1 MALGL
6 PPDEKCVDDQVL
18 RYQNAWAQR
27 MADILKVHLCLAT
40 QKILELSFGRKKQD
54 NVQCEGIQNKKQ
66 IAGNCFFL
74 CDASC
79 LLILPIFQSKARMNQ
94 SVCMVPIT
102 SSPLSISASHLVVTN
117 PCLVCIC
124 ICIITI
130 IIIIDNYNN
139 YIYIY
144 YNMYVY
150 IYKYHNNNN

>member
-1 MALGL
+1 MKNVWTIRFY
-6 PPDEKCVDDQVL
+6 DT
-18 RYQNAWAQR
+18 R
-27 MADILKVHLCLAT
+27 MPGHNGWLTSSRFIYVWP
-40 QKILELSFGRKKQD
+40 RKKYW
-54 NVQCEGIQNKKQ
+54 NSVLAGKNKTTFSVRASKIKNKSQ
-66 IAGNCFFL
+66 AIVFFL

-150 IYKYHNNNN
+150 IYIYKLDIYIYIISY